1 MTPTTFVLL
10 SGTLTFGVP
19 LAAAVWELLT
29 IPPSRPGGG
38 DEPPPEPRFRDPP
51 RPLPDCLLPPPRP
64 APIIAPRRVRELEDA

>member
-19 LAAAVWELLT
+19 LAVAIWELLS
-29 IPPSRPGGG
+29 IPPGRPGGG

-51 RPLPDCLLPPPRP
+51 RPLPDCLLPPPNPIR
-64 APIIAPRRVRELEDA
+64 APLRIRVLEDA